1 MSLLSMFPSAL
12 FGTSFEARSHD
23 ITGVSQVLDSPN
35 ALEYR
40 LTSHFITENFGMRK
54 IKDFDKTK
62 QQDEEEIPVWH
73 LKARMKKLFNDTEA
87 LGQRLA
93 HIPNDEQYALGAKL
107 TECEHRVDENV
118 NLQKLTKNLI
128 PVDLLREL
136 QFLNRDNNSILKAI
150 SRMITKGGD
159 IAMTALVAKCS
170 DNLDVIKKR
179 RAFVKTLIT
188 NPVLLNKLQDQ
199 LETIKKSE
207 PLLFSNYRELNREQ
221 LKAFVKGGITKSIV
235 KHLSNDSHKWEQR
248 ATNFELVGKPALL
261 GVINIVVSF
270 ASFLNLISTYFE
282 FRNSLIFFNLRQD
295 PPMSQLG
302 ATIKTSVEILD
313 KVPWFLFGDVVKQF
327 KRPFDFLIDSNAW
340 ETFFEKD
347 LKTNNKF
354 SAPLEKF
361 KNQWKAKQPSM
372 LTPQYFLKC
381 NPKNYIKQ
389 GEKIW
394 SKSSNPLSGILNI
407 LNPFMYNYR
416 KKSMHEKLQKS
427 YETHYDKT
435 KPGTSTK
442 NNFFENNDNNKATLK
457 DLLGTKV
464 KEVLE
469 KRGYKTDES
478 IKLSNL
484 YEATKT
490 YLGDTHKDKREKVLY
505 NRLAVIGLV
514 AFLTIYVA
522 PMIEV
527 NMKNYL
533 NNYLALKNLFNSVQ
547 APYNTYSAAKNM
559 HALLADNPDTADL
572 YPTFIP
578 STSKKWLSFLELV
591 QSDTFHSSFGVGGML
606 LKDHGKVVQAYNF
619 LMQSQ
624 DEIGELIRFYGEI
637 DAYVSMARL
646 VQEFEDSSNNQ
657 GTPIR
662 YSFVEFVEKSKY
674 PRFEAVHYWNPI
686 FAPQRAIPNIIN
698 IGEKGKARNIMV
710 TGANAGGK
718 SGNIKAILTN
728 IILAQTFGVAPSEN
742 LIMTPFS
749 FIQATLK
756 SNDDTAN
763 NKSRFQVEAL
773 DMARVMQR
781 VLELPKEKF
790 CAIFSDELFAGT
802 EVEPAI
808 SLTRRICL
816 SIADMNNVMYILAT
830 HYKELTKL
838 EPITNGIFKNYKVEV
853 IKLPDGSLHRP
864 YKLIEGIG
872 GTNIAF
878 DVFLEQLG
886 ELGMKKGFLYDMVQK
901 AKDDQTTF
909 ELSNPTKTLGNQAC
923 FTNRKLE
930 EC

>member
-1 MSLLSMFPSAL
+1 MFPTAISS
-12 FGTSFEARSHD
+12 TSFESGTHK
-23 ITGVSQVLDSPN
+23 ITGVSQLLDSPN

-40 LTSHFITENFGMRK
+40 LTSHFITENFGVMK
-54 IKDFDKTK
+54 LENFNKDKHA
-62 QQDEEEIPVWH
+62 DEEEIPVWH
-73 LKARMKKLFNDTEA
+73 FKSRMKKLFSDTEA
-87 LGQRLA
+87 LGEKLA
-93 HIPNDEQYALGAKL
+93 HIPDAEQYALAAKL
-107 TECEHRVDENV
+107 TECEHKAGENV
-118 NLQKLTKNLI
+118 DVQKLTKTLVPI
-128 PVDLLREL
+128 DLLREL

-150 SRMITKGGD
+150 SRMTTNGGD
-159 IAMTALVAKCS
+159 IAMTALVAKCN

-179 RAFVKTLIT
+179 RSFVKTLIE
-188 NPVLLNKLQDQ
+188 NPVLLNKLQDH

-207 PLLFSNYRELNREQ
+207 PLLFSNYRQFNREQ

-235 KHLSNDSHKWEQR
+235 KYFSNGSHKWEQR

-261 GVINIVVSF
+261 GAINIVVSL
-270 ASFLNLISTYFE
+270 ASLLNLFSTYFE
-282 FRNSLIFFNLRQD
+282 FKNSLIFLNFRQD

-313 KVPWFLFGDVVKQF
+313 KVPWFLFGDIVKQF

-347 LKTNNKF
+347 LQTDT
-354 SAPLEKF
+354 KF
-361 KNQWKAKQPSM
+361 KVPLQQLKTQWAAKQPSM
-372 LTPQYFLKC
+372 FLPHHYLKC
-381 NPKNYIKQ
+381 DPNNYIKQ
-389 GEKIW
+389 GGKIW
-394 SKSSNPLSGILNI
+394 NKSSNPLSGILNV
-407 LNPFMYNYR
+407 LNPLMYNYR
-416 KKSMHEKLQKS
+416 KKSLHEKLHKWYEAHYNDKS
-427 YETHYDKT
+427 
-435 KPGTSTK
+435 GK
-442 NNFFENNDNNKATLK
+442 NPNFFKTNDADKAALDT
-457 DLLGTKV
+457 LLGQKV
-464 KEVLE
+464 KDVLQ
-469 KRGYKTDES
+469 KRGYQTKS
-478 IKLSNL
+478 NVQLSNL

-505 NRLAVIGLV
+505 NRLAVIGLLV
-514 AFLTIYVA
+514 FLTIYMA
-522 PMIEV
+522 PMIEM

-547 APYNTYSAAKNM
+547 APYNTYNAAKNM
-559 HALLADNPDTADL
+559 HSLLAENPKTADL

-578 STSKKWLSFLELV
+578 STSKNWLSFLELV
-591 QSDTFHSSFGVGGML
+591 QSNTFHSSFGVGGML
-606 LKDHGKVVQAYNF
+606 FKDHGKVVQAYNF

-637 DAYVSMARL
+637 DAYVSMAKL

-657 GTPIR
+657 GAPTR

-686 FAPQRAIPNIIN
+686 FAAQRAIPNIIN
-698 IGEKGKARNIMV
+698 IGENGKARNIMV

-728 IILAQTFGVAPSEN
+728 IILAQTFGIAPSEN

-781 VLELPKEKF
+781 VLELPKDKF

-816 SIADMNNVMYILAT
+816 SIAEMNNVMYILAT

-838 EPITNGIFKNYKVEV
+838 ETITNGVFKNYKVEV

-909 ELSNPTKTLGNQAC
+909 ELSNPTKTLGNQAF